1 VPFGRERAYRLGQI
15 CGVMVR
21 LRHVA
26 SR

>member
-15 CGVMVR
+15 YGVMVR